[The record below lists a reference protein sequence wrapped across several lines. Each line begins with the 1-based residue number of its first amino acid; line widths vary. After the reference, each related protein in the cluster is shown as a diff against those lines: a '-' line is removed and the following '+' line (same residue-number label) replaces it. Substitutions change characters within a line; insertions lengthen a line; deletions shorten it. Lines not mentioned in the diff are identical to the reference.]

1 MGTSAKADSSSLDNE
16 WTRTFI
22 DRGRGLRV
30 ETAESALTVILKLVI
45 GGLTSVVL
53 IVLSTVTLQFQGW
66 FVPITRGQF
75 SELWQLMSWLQS
87 SYYVVLYLEGFSV
100 PIRQL
105 TGYGSEYY
113 L

>member
-1 MGTSAKADSSSLDNE
+1 MGTSPKADSSSLDNE

-22 DRGRGLRV
+22 DRGRRLCV
-30 ETAESALTVILKLVI
+30 ETAESAVTVILKLVI
-45 GGLTSVVL
+45 GGLTSVIL

-66 FVPITRGQF
+66 FVSISRGQF
-75 SELWQLMSWLQS
+75 SELWQFMSWLQS
-87 SYYVVLYLEGFSV
+87 GHHVVLYLEEFSV